1 MTDWPTCNARGFANS
16 FAGMTSR
23 SSGIDSRFRR
33 NDDVRDSP
41 KPSDITLGILAG
53 GRASRLGGLDKAWLR
68 RDGLPQV
75 LRWRDRFASEV
86 TAILVSA
93 NRDLARYHACG
104 LDVVAD
110 GIAADIGPLAGLAA
124 LAPVCRTPWLLTIP
138 VDLVSVNDCLLQ
150 KLVAGCAPDGACAC
164 DDDGVQPLVALW
176 RVAPLGPAVRAAI
189 DRGDV
194 AVHALQRRLE
204 LASVHFQGV
213 RFGNLN
219 TPDDLAAVGIQSMS
233 EPP

>member
-1 MTDWPTCNARGFANS
+1 MIR
-16 FAGMTSR
+16 
-23 SSGIDSRFRR
+23 
-33 NDDVRDSP
+33 
-41 KPSDITLGILAG
+41 SDITLGILAG
-53 GRASRLGGLDKAWLR
+53 GRATRLGGLDKAWMQR
-68 RDGLPQV
+68 GDKPQV
-75 LRWRDRFASEV
+75 LRWRDRFATEV
-86 TAILVSA
+86 SAILVSA

-150 KLVAGCAPDGACAC
+150 KLVDGCAPDGACAC

-176 RVAPLGPAVRAAI
+176 RVATLRPAVRVAI
-189 DRGDV
+189 DSGDV
-194 AVHALQRRLE
+194 AVHALQRRLN
-204 LASVHFQGV
+204 LASVRFQGV

-219 TPDDLAAVGIQSMS
+219 TPDDLAAAGVQTMS
-233 EPP
+233 EQP